1 MPGLLQTDRKAQIS
15 LPCNSALKDFP
26 PDTKV
31 TFITINIDLATL
43 VDVNIMYNINDA
55 DESQMESLA
64 RK

>member
-1 MPGLLQTDRKAQIS
+1 M
-15 LPCNSALKDFP
+15 PCNSALKDFP

-43 VDVNIMYNINDA
+43 VDVDIMYNINDA

>member
-1 MPGLLQTDRKAQIS
+1 M
-15 LPCNSALKDFP
+15 
-26 PDTKV
+26 V

-43 VDVNIMYNINDA
+43 VDVNTMYNINA